1 MIEFT
6 GNAKVFDDFP
16 GAGRDDSAESCRVV
30 VMSLGIAV
38 LLGILQ
44 GLTEFLPVSS
54 SGHLALAQ
62 MIIPGFSQP
71 GVVFDAMLHV
81 GTAGAVIWFERR
93 EIHRW
98 LTSAGGPRLIGLLV
112 LGTLATAV
120 VAFPLK
126 SVAEAAFVRAAW
138 VGFALLV
145 TGSVVALTKWMPGGP
160 RGEAG
165 TTWRQAILIGLVQGM
180 AVFPG
185 LSRSGLTIS
194 AALGAGLDR
203 GWAARFSFLLGV
215 PAIAGVAVLEVFDER
230 HALAAAGSGYWLA
243 CLVGAIAAGLA
254 GLLALR
260 IVIKTLS
267 SRVFHRF
274 SWYCI
279 PVGLL
284 VIALTW
290 GQS

>member
-1 MIEFT
+1 
-6 GNAKVFDDFP
+6 
-16 GAGRDDSAESCRVV
+16 
-30 VMSLGIAV
+30 MSLGVAV
-38 LLGILQ
+38 LLGVLQ

-62 MIIPGFSQP
+62 MVIPGFSQP

-81 GTAGAVIWFERR
+81 GTAGAVVCYERR
-93 EIHRW
+93 EIGRW
-98 LTSAGGPRLIGLLV
+98 LTSADGRRLLGLLV

-120 VAFPLK
+120 IAFPVK
-126 SVAEAAFVRAAW
+126 STAEAAFQSSLW
-138 VGFALLV
+138 VGVALVV
-145 TGSVVALTKWMPGGP
+145 TGAIVGLTRWLPGGE
-160 RGEAG
+160 RGEKD
-165 TTWRQAILIGLVQGM
+165 TTWRQAALIGLVQGM

-203 GWAARFSFLLGV
+203 RWAARFSFLLGV

-230 HALAAAGSGYWLA
+230 HALAAAGSWYWLA
-243 CLVGAIAAGLA
+243 CLIGAAAAGIAGYAALA
-254 GLLALR
+254 
-260 IVIKTLS
+260 IVVQTLS

-274 SWYCI
+274 AWYCI
-279 PVGLL
+279 PVGAL

-290 GQS
+290 SSS

>member
-1 MIEFT
+1 
-6 GNAKVFDDFP
+6 
-16 GAGRDDSAESCRVV
+16 
-30 VMSLGIAV
+30 MSLAVAV
-38 LLGILQ
+38 LLGVLQ

-62 MIIPGFSQP
+62 MLIPGFSQP

-81 GTAGAVIWFERR
+81 GTAGAVIWYERR
-93 EIHRW
+93 EIRRW
-98 LTSAGGPRLIGLLV
+98 ITSTSGRRMIGLLI

-120 VAFPLK
+120 VAFPLR
-126 SVAEAAFVRAAW
+126 SLAEAAFQRPTW

-145 TGSVVALTKWMPGGP
+145 TGLVVGLTRWMPGGT
-160 RGEAG
+160 RDEAG
-165 TTWRQAILIGLVQGM
+165 TTWRQAALIGLVQGM

-194 AALGAGLDR
+194 SALGAGLER
-203 GWAARFSFLLGV
+203 SWAARFSFLLGV
-215 PAIAGVAVLEVFDER
+215 PAIAGVAVLEVFGER
-230 HALAAAGSGYWLA
+230 HALATAGAGYWAACVVGAVAAGF
-243 CLVGAIAAGLA
+243 AGFF
-254 GLLALR
+254 ALT

-274 SWYCI
+274 AWYCV
-279 PVGLL
+279 PLGLV

-290 GQS
+290 GSS